1 MIGKG
6 PDVRRL
12 GLKQTKNANCIVKP
26 SVADNIVQ
34 DANLIDP
41 IFRSN

>member
-1 MIGKG
+1 MCAKNGINNEQMIGKG

-26 SVADNIVQ
+26 SVADNIV
-34 DANLIDP
+34 
-41 IFRSN
+41 